1 MKLAQRTTA
10 VAPSATLA
18 MTARAKAMRAD
29 GIDVLALSAGEPDF
43 DTPENVARAA
53 HEAIDRGDT
62 RYAPVAGTIPLRKA
76 LAEHYGTLYGRDL
89 APENTIAGAGG
100 KQILFNAC
108 VCLLDPGD
116 EAVFPAPYW
125 VSYPDMVRFAGAE
138 PVVVKTGAEQGFLPT
153 VDQLAAAFTAK
164 TRLLLL
170 NSPSNPTGA
179 TYSREQLEGIAELLR
194 QHPDVF
200 VITDD
205 IYYTMVYDGEFVSIA
220 HVAPDLA
227 DRMLIAT
234 GVSKAYAMTGWRV
247 GVGIGPVELIK
258 AMTRIQGA
266 STSGANTVALAA
278 ALEAITGPQDAV
290 TRMTAAFEARR
301 DRMVDALREIPDLTV
316 PTPGGA
322 FYVFPRVDAYYSG
335 KIADS
340 QAMCEHLLESVHL
353 AAVPGGAFG
362 SDAYIRLSFAC
373 SDEDID
379 EGVRRLRTGLEALR

>member
-1 MKLAQRTTA
+1 MKLAKRTAA
-10 VAPSATLA
+10 VLPSATLT
-18 MTARAKAMRAD
+18 MSARAKAMRAD
-29 GIDVLALSAGEPDF
+29 GVDVLALSAGEPDF
-43 DTPENVARAA
+43 NTPDNIAQAA
-53 HEAIDRGDT
+53 HAAIDRGDT
-62 RYAPVAGTIPLRKA
+62 RYAPVAGTPPLRKA
-76 LAEHYGTLYGRDL
+76 LAEHYGQLYGQTF
-89 APENTIAGAGG
+89 APENVIVGAGG

-116 EAVFPAPYW
+116 QAVITAPYW

-138 PVVVKTGAEQGFLPT
+138 PVVVQAGEDQGFLPT
-153 VDQLAAAFTAK
+153 VDQLAAAITDK

-179 TYSREQLEGIAELLR
+179 TYGRELLEGIAELVR
-194 QHPDVF
+194 KHPNLF

-205 IYYTMVYDGEFVSIA
+205 IYYTMVYDSEFVSIA
-220 HVAPDLA
+220 HLAPDLA
-227 DRMLIAT
+227 DRILVAT

-247 GVGIGPVELIK
+247 GVGLGPVDLVK

-290 TRMTAAFEARR
+290 AKMTAAFKLRR
-301 DRMVDALREIPDLTV
+301 ERIVSGLRAIPDLVV
-316 PTPGGA
+316 PNPDGA
-322 FYVFPRVDAYYSG
+322 FYVFPKVNAYYGG
-335 KIADS
+335 KVADS

-353 AAVPGGAFG
+353 ATVPGGAFG
-362 SDAYIRLSFAC
+362 SDEHIRLSFAC